1 MVHLNLTKKSQ
12 GATQKQN
19 DAAPAA
25 FEYEFLFTFDF
36 LKPWLDYYSSFLCVF
51 IQLVFPSRINAQ
63 IDLCFMD
70 CIDICPKS
78 QHIFATSG
86 ELCDLLPQQSAPLRN
101 NYPFWNA
108 AAIKIRIMT
117 IWIFRMNF
125 QNGMLQFFFQK

>member
-1 MVHLNLTKKSQ
+1 MVHLNLTKKSY

-19 DAAPAA
+19 DAVPAA
-25 FEYEFLFTFDF
+25 FEYEIMFTFDF

-51 IQLVFPSRINAQ
+51 IQLVLASRINAQ

-86 ELCDLLPQQSAPLRN
+86 ELCDLLPQQSAPLTN
-101 NYPFWNA
+101 NYPF
-108 AAIKIRIMT
+108 
-117 IWIFRMNF
+117 
-125 QNGMLQFFFQK
+125 GMPLQLRLEL